1 MRRTVLLLA
10 STVGL
15 LLLLAGGALAITY
28 GQPDGDKHPYVGAVS
43 LRDEAGESLGLC
55 SGTLLSETV
64 FLTAGHC
71 TVGAASARLSFDS
84 QIGSNPT
91 IVTGTP
97 YTHPDYTPYSLGTD
111 RRDVGVVV
119 LDTPVPMGTYGQL
132 PELGFLDKLATQR
145 GKQVQTFTVVGYG
158 TQAVVPKP
166 QFDLERYYGTVS
178 LIDLRSALSDG
189 YQIQYTS
196 NPGLRSPGGIC
207 FGDSGGPMLYADTN
221 VVVGITS
228 RTFNGNCKG
237 ASLSY
242 RTDIA
247 QTQEWLSA
255 NGWLP

>member
-1 MRRTVLLLA
+1 MRRTALLLA

-15 LLLLAGGALAITY
+15 VLLLAGGALAITY
-28 GQPDGDKHPYVGAVS
+28 GQPDGDDHPYVGAVS
-43 LRDEAGESLGLC
+43 LRDAAGKSLGLC

-84 QIGSNPT
+84 QIGSNPS

-119 LDTPVPMGTYGQL
+119 LDTPVSMETYGQL
-132 PELGFLDKLATQR
+132 PAELGFLDKLATER

-158 TQAVVPKP
+158 IQEILPSP
-166 QFDLERYYGTVS
+166 QDDLERYNGTVS
-178 LIDLRSALSDG
+178 LIDLRSAISDG

-196 NPGLRSPGGIC
+196 NPGLRSPGGTC
-207 FGDSGGPMLYADTN
+207 FGDSGGPTLYADTN
-221 VVVGITS
+221 VVVGINS
-228 RTFNGNCKG
+228 RVRNENCKG
-237 ASLSY
+237 SALSY

-247 QTQEWLSA
+247 QTQDFVNQFL
-255 NGWLP
+255 LP